1 MSGQPRAYK
10 LLKKFLHLS
19 TSSLPIET
27 RLEEILHSIS
37 EVFRPDQCLVV
48 RADQIGPG
56 GFFSRV
62 ASEKK
67 DLWMEEET
75 SIRKGQVLPEE
86 ERFLCSALTCLLLSE
101 QDSFQGILCLG
112 FSKRRDFLP
121 EEVDLL
127 LLLAKGIGGLLRN
140 EALRSEAEQ
149 TITELTAVHDLGK
162 AVTSTLKPEDL
173 FELIIRSGVR
183 ILRARGGV
191 VRIEDKK
198 TGGLKVKFSMG
209 GYDQNPLDEEMARK
223 VFFSRSPLSLNPL
236 SREKRSMSVL
246 CVPLLSE
253 GRSFGTLAFYEKETD
268 GSGFNDQDFHLL
280 LTMASQISCSVE
292 NAMTHFETSRL
303 AQDHEK
309 SVKRL
314 STLCELNK
322 TLLTT
327 VQFER
332 ILELALTAIT
342 IGEGLG
348 FNRAMLFLVDE
359 KRRALK
365 GTIAVGPDS
374 AQEAGRIWEALSY
387 AKGSPSVMIPHLEPP
402 PKDTSQL
409 DRLVK
414 GIEIPLEYDQCVLAK
429 TVLEGRPFHVQVSQ
443 SEGGLLRTGCEG
455 RCCLNS
461 LIGCYGG
468 RFFSSDPQ
476 SYAFATVPLWG
487 KGRVIGVVLVDNLYN
502 QNPIEDEDLQ
512 FLGMFANQ
520 TGLAIENALL
530 YRNLEVVHQELKEA
544 QSLIVHQE
552 KMAALGELSNTIA
565 HEIKNPLTAIGGFAR
580 RLGRTMVAESPEKR
594 YAQTIIQE
602 VARLEKVLNDINHYT
617 HAEAVTFGPQD
628 LSHLLEDSL
637 SLVENEFG
645 PGKLQLVKEFSEGVP
660 EILGDYHQLKYAFY
674 NLIKNACESMDEK
687 GTLSIR
693 LYPYS
698 RNGTAYARLEVKDT
712 GRGINPENLSNIFNP
727 FYSTKESSSGLGLP
741 IVHKVI
747 VFHQGRIEVDN
758 HPGEGVTFIIT
769 FPAFGK
775 DVRNPNHVD
784 KDRSPSG

>member
-1 MSGQPRAYK
+1 MSGQPHAYN

-27 RLEEILHSIS
+27 KLEEILHSIS
-37 EVFRPDQCLVV
+37 EAFRSDQCFVV

-67 DLWMEEET
+67 DVWTEEET
-75 SIRKGQVLPEE
+75 SIRKNQVLPEE
-86 ERFLCSALTCLLLSE
+86 ERFLCSALTCFLLSA
-101 QDSFQGILCLG
+101 QDSFQGIFCLG
-112 FSKRRDFLP
+112 FSARRDFLP

-149 TITELTAVHDLGK
+149 TIA
-162 AVTSTLKPEDL
+162 
-173 FELIIRSGVR
+173 
-183 ILRARGGV
+183 
-191 VRIEDKK
+191 K
-198 TGGLKVKFSMG
+198 TF
-209 GYDQNPLDEEMARK
+209 
-223 VFFSRSPLSLNPL
+223 
-236 SREKRSMSVL
+236 
-246 CVPLLSE
+246 
-253 GRSFGTLAFYEKETD
+253 
-268 GSGFNDQDFHLL
+268 
-280 LTMASQISCSVE
+280 
-292 NAMTHFETSRL
+292 RL
-303 AQDHEK
+303 AQNHEK

-332 ILELALTAIT
+332 ILDLALTAIT

-374 AQEAGRIWEALSY
+374 AQEASRIWEALSY
-387 AKGSPSVMIPHLEPP
+387 AKGSPSMMIPHLDPP
-402 PKDTSQL
+402 PKNTSQL

-414 GIEIPLEYDQCVLAK
+414 DIEIPLDCDQCVLAK
-429 TVLEGRPFHVQVSQ
+429 TVLEGRPFHIRVPQ
-443 SEGGLLRTGCEG
+443 SEEGLLRTGCEG

-461 LIGCYGG
+461 LVGCYGG
-468 RFFSSDPQ
+468 RFFSSDPK
-476 SYAFATVPLWG
+476 SYVFATVPLWG

-512 FLGMFANQ
+512 FLSMFANQ
-520 TGLAIENALL
+520 AGLAIENTLL
-530 YRNLEVVHQELKEA
+530 YRNLEEVHQELKEA

-552 KMAALGELSNTIA
+552 KMVALGELSNTIA
-565 HEIKNPLTAIGGFAR
+565 HEIKNPLTVIGGFAR
-580 RLGRTMVAESPEKR
+580 RLGRTMAAESPEKR
-594 YAQTIIQE
+594 YAKTIIQE

-617 HAEAVTFGPQD
+617 HAEAVTFVPQD
-628 LSHLLEDSL
+628 LSRLLEDSL

-645 PGKLQLVKEFSEGVP
+645 PGKLQLVKEFATGVP

-698 RNGTAYARLEVKDT
+698 RNGTAYARLEVNDT
-712 GRGINPENLSNIFNP
+712 GGGINPEKLPNIFNP
-727 FYSTKESSSGLGLP
+727 FYSTKRSSSGLGLP

-747 VFHQGRIEVDN
+747 VFHQGQIEVDN

-775 DVRNPNHVD
+775 DVRNPNHVN
-784 KDRSPSG
+784 KDRVLSG